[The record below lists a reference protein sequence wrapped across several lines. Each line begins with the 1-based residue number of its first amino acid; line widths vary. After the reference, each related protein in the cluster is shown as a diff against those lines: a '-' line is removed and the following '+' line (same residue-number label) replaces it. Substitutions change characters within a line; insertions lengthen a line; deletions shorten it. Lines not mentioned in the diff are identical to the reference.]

1 MSLPALLLGAPDTS
15 DLSPPPPNPE
25 HIRPLNSALPCWITR
40 KLKMTYDFDLYV
52 IGAGSGGVRAA
63 RFSAGFGA
71 KVAVAESR
79 YLGGTCVNVGC
90 VPKKLLVYGAHFCD
104 EFEHSKGFGWTPGD
118 AKFEWATLIANKDRE
133 INRLNG
139 IYRDLLANSGVTLHE
154 GHAKIVDPHTVEING
169 ERHTAR
175 NILITT
181 GGWPQTPEIP
191 GHEHAISS
199 NQAFFLKELPKR
211 VLVVGGGYIAVE
223 FAGIFHGLGAE
234 TTLLYR
240 GDLFLRGFDGTVR
253 KHLQEELSKRGMNLQ
268 FNANIERIDKQADG
282 SLKATLKDGR
292 QLEADCVFYATGRR
306 PMLDNLGLEN
316 TGVKLDK
323 KGFVEVDELYQ
334 TAEPSILALGD
345 VIGRVQ
351 LTPVALAEG
360 MAVARR
366 LFKPEQYRP
375 VNYKMIPTA
384 VFSQPDIGTVGLTEE
399 EAREAGHEVVI
410 FESRFRP
417 MKLSLTECQERTLM
431 KLVVDAKTD
440 KVLGCHMVG
449 PEAGEIVQGLAIALK
464 SGATKRDFDDTI
476 AVHPTSAEEFVTM
489 RTPVAG

>member
-1 MSLPALLLGAPDTS
+1 MA
-15 DLSPPPPNPE
+15 
-25 HIRPLNSALPCWITR
+25 
-40 KLKMTYDFDLYV
+40 YDFDLYV

-63 RFSAGFGA
+63 RFAAGFGA

-90 VPKKLLVYGAHFCD
+90 VPKKLLVYGAHFAED
-104 EFEHSKGFGWTPGD
+104 FEQASGFGWNLGEANFD
-118 AKFEWATLIANKDRE
+118 WATLIANKDRE

-139 IYRDLLANSGVTLHE
+139 IYRNLLVNSGVTLHE
-154 GHAKIVDPHTVEING
+154 AHAKIVGPHEVEVNG
-169 ERHTAR
+169 ERFTAK
-175 NILITT
+175 NILIAT
-181 GGWPQTPEIP
+181 GGWPQIPEIP

-223 FAGIFHGLGAE
+223 FAGIFHGLGAN

-240 GDLFLRGFDGTVR
+240 GDLFLRGFDGSVR
-253 KHLQEELSKRGMNLQ
+253 KHLQEELSKRGMDLQ
-268 FNANIERIDKQADG
+268 FNADIARIDKQPDG

-292 QLEADCVFYATGRR
+292 VLESDCVFYATGRR

-316 TGVKLDK
+316 TDVQLTD
-323 KGFVEVDELYQ
+323 KGFIKVDEQYQ
-334 TAEPSILALGD
+334 TSEPSILALGD

-375 VNYKMIPTA
+375 VDYKMIPTA
-384 VFSQPDIGTVGLTEE
+384 VFSLPNIGTVGLTEE
-399 EAREAGHEVVI
+399 EARQAGHEVVI

-417 MKLSLTECQERTLM
+417 MKLTLTECQEKTLM
-431 KLVVDAKTD
+431 KLVVDANTD

-449 PEAGEIVQGLAIALK
+449 PDAGEIVQGLAIALK
-464 SGATKRDFDDTI
+464 AGATKRDFDDTI
-476 AVHPTSAEEFVTM
+476 GVHPTAAEEFVTL
-489 RTPVAG
+489 RTPVGA